1 MSRISHALYS
11 AWLGAMACAIFGVIV
26 VFEKF
31 ARPAAAEFA
40 GSVFKVVD
48 LYGIVAASLYAIV
61 HRRRRWRFVLSIMT
75 GLAAAA
81 NLFLVAPKIAARAEG
96 FMAWHRAAEG
106 IWTAIFVAGL
116 VLVLAPLPKQ
126 QKRS

>member
-11 AWLGAMACAIFGVIV
+11 AWLGAMVCATVSAIMAFQKLGESV
-26 VFEKF
+26 
-31 ARPAAAEFA
+31 AADLA
-40 GSVFKVVD
+40 GPLFKAVD
-48 LYGIVAASLYAIV
+48 LYGLLAACLYAAA
-61 HRRRRWRFVLSIMT
+61 HRARRWRFVLSILT

-81 NLFLVAPKIAARAEG
+81 NLFVVTPKVVERAEG